1 MPRTKEVSYSNRP
14 YGSLF
19 DLHKKKKKNQ
29 NTCKFCNSLYSD
41 FLLEVYQISTVGLLS
56 NSSLKLCN
64 MCAFENIFQKDSK
77 SLDYLLHAETSD
89 NRNVFAEDLS
99 WIPFTLVWECATAW
113 NLCSKEMVLIFFIP
127 WYYNTVPQ
135 VVRTPKHLTILL
147 PTHNFNFQWLQITI

>member
-1 MPRTKEVSYSNRP
+1 MPRTKEVSNSNRP
-14 YGSLF
+14 YGSPF

-77 SLDYLLHAETSD
+77 SLDYLFHAETSD

-99 WIPFTLVWECATAW
+99 WIPFTQVWECATA
-113 NLCSKEMVLIFFIP
+113 
-127 WYYNTVPQ
+127 
-135 VVRTPKHLTILL
+135 
-147 PTHNFNFQWLQITI
+147 